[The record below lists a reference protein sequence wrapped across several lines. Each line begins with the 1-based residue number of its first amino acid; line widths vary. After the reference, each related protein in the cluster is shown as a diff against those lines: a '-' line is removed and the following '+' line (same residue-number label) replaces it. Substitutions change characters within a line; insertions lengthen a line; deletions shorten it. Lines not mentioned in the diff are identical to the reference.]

1 MFLEFFRKIVKE
13 ALIISIFFP
22 FNSYINHINEF
33 YLFYELIE
41 GRVIVERWTFL
52 LLDLF
57 IIITRIIKVPSES

>member
-13 ALIISIFFP
+13 ASIISISFFLKY
-22 FNSYINHINEF
+22 YINHINEF

-41 GRVIVERWTFL
+41 GRVIVERWTFS

-57 IIITRIIKVPSES
+57 IIIIRIIKDSSES